1 MIFHHFVSWARMS
14 NAVLFTTAAFVCP
27 CWPLLIWFLVFGLA
41 YTALALYTV
50 KFGPKAEYFAMKDK
64 LLYVM
69 IGFFGVLYLGYTV
82 ALLLPSDEF
91 AAFLTD
97 MEEGH
102 VMPPPAVNVLIGW
115 SLFQALFGGIDWNDL
130 VHFALCSRWFKRPL

>member
-64 LLYVM
+64 LLPPLSKLPEEDTPGPGYYEPALRQAARRHLDRHRPR
-69 IGFFGVLYLGYTV
+69 GVRDRRRQR
-82 ALLLPSDEF
+82 LLRAARVRPPRCRELPVLVDQLRS
-91 AAFLTD
+91 
-97 MEEGH
+97 H
-102 VMPPPAVNVLIGW
+102 AVRAGDV
-115 SLFQALFGGIDWNDL
+115 
-130 VHFALCSRWFKRPL
+130 